1 MLFQYT
7 IYCNIS
13 SRLSG
18 LLYIQEIIK
27 INKPNQAKSSHMA
40 TLKISTY
47 IYLKHWKS
55 LETTLITESNLLL
68 AKRPFPIHTP
78 SFLFVNVILILY
90 FI

>member
-1 MLFQYT
+1 
-7 IYCNIS
+7 
-13 SRLSG
+13 
-18 LLYIQEIIK
+18 
-27 INKPNQAKSSHMA
+27 MA

-78 SFLFVNVILILY
+78 SFLFVHVILILY